1 MKKHKFKI
9 LTFVAVAAALAGTG
23 CFKSIGYE
31 TFYVLRPWAQEG
43 TVKTP
48 IPREDMLAYAFDA
61 DTTEWSVLSY
71 EDAVAGI
78 ITSRRTGEK
87 LQPIAQGEPYEI
99 DGNDMGQM
107 VAALDL
113 AAVTKN
119 GKPKCIFGH
128 TVKGKGVSFMENQCG
143 WHGVAPNDQE
153 YQQAMAE
160 LDRQYVKC

>member
-1 MKKHKFKI
+1 MIDGNKLTKALSGATVSGAPTGHTVNTDGNTATIETPPISGEADFDLI
-9 LTFVAVAAALAGTG
+9 LERCGFDPAV
-23 CFKSIGYE
+23 
-31 TFYVLRPWAQEG
+31 
-43 TVKTP
+43 
-48 IPREDMLAYAFDA
+48 
-61 DTTEWSVLSY
+61 
-71 EDAVAGI
+71 
-78 ITSRRTGEK
+78 
-87 LQPIAQGEPYEI
+87 YEI

-128 TVKGKGVSFMENQCG
+128 TVKGEGVSFMENQCG

>member
-78 ITSRRTGEK
+78 FFSR
-87 LQPIAQGEPYEI
+87 
-99 DGNDMGQM
+99 DW
-107 VAALDL
+107 
-113 AAVTKN
+113 
-119 GKPKCIFGH
+119 
-128 TVKGKGVSFMENQCG
+128 VSPCWPG
-143 WHGVAPNDQE
+143 WS
-153 YQQAMAE
+153 
-160 LDRQYVKC
+160 